1 MSDKDALL
9 QEYIDKHNSGTC
21 DCNVDTMEL
30 CIGGQYING
39 LVTIEEVFE
48 EWD

>member
-1 MSDKDALL
+1 MDKNDLL
-9 QEYIDKHNSGTC
+9 QEYTDKHNSGTC
-21 DCNVDTMEL
+21 DCDEENMQL

-39 LVTIEEVFE
+39 LVEIEEVFE

>member
-1 MSDKDALL
+1 MSDKNDLL
-9 QEYIDKHNSGTC
+9 QEYIDRHNDGTC
-21 DCNVDTMEL
+21 DCDVDNMEL

-39 LVTIEEVFE
+39 LITAAEVFA